1 MSFIE
6 KALKK
11 VSSIDKGATHPS
23 TEGNIVHSRQRSAK
37 PVIVEPALVQTNS
50 ESEARNKSDT
60 ESPENMNISLAAN
73 TDTSGT
79 NKDLDVTPIKSDH
92 TITEA
97 KKVNINR
104 TNKYSSPKKTSADFL
119 SITEFLQDKK
129 ILPPNK
135 DLLGQNAD
143 EYRIIKRPIL
153 NNAFGN
159 ESQQIKHSNLLLV
172 TSALPNEGKTNVA
185 INIAL
190 SIAHEVN
197 NTVLLIDAD
206 IAKADTSRIFDVD
219 NQQGLIDLL
228 VDDSLD
234 IEDVLVETAV
244 PGFKILPAGSD
255 LTVKNEL
262 LASDQMREL
271 LDEISNRYSDRMV
284 VIDSPPLLVTAES
297 RVICGLA
304 GQIAL
309 VIEAAR
315 TPKPQAMDAV
325 NMLDTDKPVN
335 VIMNKTNRNFGFG
348 QYGTYS
354 YGYGFGTR
362 RQS

>member
-11 VSSIDKGATHPS
+11 VSALDKGATHPD
-23 TEGNIVHSRQRSAK
+23 TKGNIVLPRQRTAKQSVEVSIPDNNFEEEQHESEILQLANNLTAADAANNEAVTETLK
-37 PVIVEPALVQTNS
+37 PVKNAIQANED
-50 ESEARNKSDT
+50 ESAIQK
-60 ESPENMNISLAAN
+60 
-73 TDTSGT
+73 
-79 NKDLDVTPIKSDH
+79 IKV
-92 TITEA
+92 
-97 KKVNINR
+97 KR
-104 TNKYSSPKKTSADFL
+104 TNKYSSPKKTSDDFL
-119 SITEFLQDKK
+119 KITKFLQEKDV
-129 ILPPNK
+129 LPKNEK
-135 DLLGQNAD
+135 LLAQNAD

-153 NNAFGN
+153 ANAFGA
-159 ESQQIKHSNLLLV
+159 EAQLCEDGNLLLV

-185 INIAL
+185 INVAL

-206 IAKADTSRIFDVD
+206 IAKADTSRIFNVD
-219 NQQGLIDLL
+219 DKQGLIDLL
-228 VDDSLD
+228 VDETLD
-234 IEDVLVETAV
+234 IEDVLVETSV

-262 LASDQMREL
+262 LASNQMREL
-271 LDEISNRYSDRMV
+271 LNEISKRYSDRMI
-284 VIDSPPLLVTAES
+284 VIDSPPILVTAES
-297 RVICGLA
+297 RVICELA

-315 TPKPQAMDAV
+315 TPKPQVIDALT
-325 NMLDTDKPVN
+325 MLDGDKPIN
-335 VIMNKTNRNFGFG
+335 IIMNKTNRNFGFG

-362 RQS
+362 RQD